1 MITEKL
7 YTRVYFI
14 DMFFARYAYR
24 ALHERKETCYPN
36 IFSICTLSELSE
48 T

>member
-24 ALHERKETCYPN
+24 ALHEMKLE
-36 IFSICTLSELSE
+36 
-48 T
+48 